1 MADTEKL
8 KTLIVT
14 DTSGKAKALKKFL
27 SKSSYLIIS
36 TDGFLKDLP
45 KSKIGVDENFEPN
58 YITVRG
64 KGDIL
69 KELKRESLKARKVY
83 FATEPDGEG
92 EFLANQ
98 CCELFGV
105 NEKSRCRLVIDEM
118 TKDAVK
124 NSFDTARAID
134 ENLVAAFQAKQIIDK
149 VVSHRIGEYLDCKI
163 YRGVKVGR
171 FRAML
176 LKLVKNSAEKNL
188 RGDFELA
195 KKFTP
200 EVLQEIALQ
209 NLNFSSTKTR
219 IVLEQLYEGFSF
231 DKKDFAGLIKF
242 PRGEEIFLT
251 SEKRTPDSVKE
262 FLNKNQ
268 FELYDLIYKK
278 ITGTEIENKIV
289 LDGVCNEK
297 TLMAA
302 LDDLKIDWAKVYSVG
317 INSLIRR
324 GYVARVEGNFEVTDL
339 GEQVLNAIEKFLAGV
354 FSVESYKKISAQ
366 IAEVREGKV
375 EKNSVIKN
383 YLADFESV
391 FAEVWAELGD
401 NPQPKDE
408 PAVESDEVCEKC
420 GRKMLI
426 KRGRFGR
433 FLACSG
439 YPECKNAKPL
449 MNYLPQ
455 KCPKCGG
462 RLTKRIFKGGK
473 IYFSCENFSTCDF
486 GSWDEPQEKPCK
498 VCGSTMFA
506 HRFKDRAP
514 MFYCGNENC
523 STRENHPMNKI
534 LADTKKRYEEKKL
547 RREKN
552 KKSDATE

>member
-1 MADTEKL
+1 MAETEKL

-27 SKSSYLIIS
+27 PKSYLVIS

-45 KSKIGVDENFEPN
+45 KSKIGVDENFVPN

-64 KGDIL
+64 KGDVL
-69 KELKRESLKARKVY
+69 QELKRESLKALKVY
-83 FATEPDGEG
+83 FAMNPDGEG

-105 NEKSRCRLVIDEM
+105 NEKSRCRLVIEEM
-118 TKDAVK
+118 TKTAVK
-124 NSFDTARAID
+124 KSFDTARAID
-134 ENLVAAFQAKQIIDK
+134 KNLVNAFQTKQIIDK
-149 VVSHRIGEYLDCKI
+149 VISHKIGEYLACKI

-176 LKLVKNSAEKNL
+176 LQFVKNSAEKKL
-188 RGDFELA
+188 RGDFEIA

-209 NLNFSSTKTR
+209 NLNFSTTKTR
-219 IVLEQLYEGFSF
+219 LIIEQLYEGLNF
-231 DKKDFAGLIKF
+231 DKKDFAGLITF
-242 PRGEEIFLT
+242 PRGEEIFLS
-251 SEKRTPDSVKE
+251 SETRTPDSVKD
-262 FLNKNQ
+262 FLTKNQ
-268 FELYDLIYKK
+268 FELYNLIYKK
-278 ITGTEIENKIV
+278 ITGADFENK
-289 LDGVCNEK
+289 LTLGDVCNEK
-297 TLMAA
+297 TLMAT
-302 LDDLKIDWAKVYSVG
+302 LDNLKIDWATVYSVG
-317 INSLIRR
+317 INSLIKC
-324 GYVARVEGNFEVTDL
+324 GYVVNVEGNFEVTDL
-339 GEQVLNAIEKFLAGV
+339 GEQVLNALEKFFVEV
-354 FSVESYKKISAQ
+354 FSVGSYKKIAEKIS
-366 IAEVREGKV
+366 EVREGKA
-375 EKNSVIKN
+375 EKISVIKN
-383 YLADFESV
+383 CLADFEKI
-391 FAEVWAELGD
+391 FAEVWAELGE

-439 YPECKNAKPL
+439 YPDCKNAKPL
-449 MNYLPQ
+449 MDYLSQ

-462 RLTKRIFKGGK
+462 RLTKRTFKGGR
-473 IYFSCENFSTCDF
+473 IYFGCENFSTCDF
-486 GSWDEPQEKPCK
+486 GTWDEPQEKVCK

-506 HRFKDRAP
+506 YRFKDRAP

-534 LADTKKRYEEKKL
+534 IADRKKRYEEKKL

-552 KKSDATE
+552 KKVSA

>member
-1 MADTEKL
+1 MAETEKL

-27 SKSSYLIIS
+27 PKSYLVIS
-36 TDGFLKDLP
+36 TDGFLKNLP
-45 KSKIGVDENFEPN
+45 KSKIGVDENFSPN

-64 KGDIL
+64 KGEIL
-69 KELKRESLKARKVY
+69 QELKRISLKARKVF
-83 FATEPDGEG
+83 FAMNADGEG

-118 TKDAVK
+118 TKTAVK
-124 NSFDTARAID
+124 NALNEARAVNQ
-134 ENLVAAFQAKQIIDK
+134 NLVAAFQAKQIIDK
-149 VVSHRIGEYLDCKI
+149 VISHKIGEYLSCKI

-176 LKLVKNSAEKNL
+176 LRYVKLVSTAGLDGEFK
-188 RGDFELA
+188 FE

-200 EVLQEIALQ
+200 EVLQELALQ
-209 NLNFSSTKTR
+209 NLKFSATKTQ
-219 IVLEQLYEGFSF
+219 IVLEQLYEGLQF

-242 PRGEEIFLT
+242 PRGEEICLS

-268 FELYDLIYKK
+268 FELYDLIYRK
-278 ITGTEIENKIV
+278 ITGGNFENQFE
-289 LDGVCNEK
+289 LDGVCSEK
-297 TLMAA
+297 SLMAT
-302 LDDLKIDWAKVYSVG
+302 LETMQLNWANVYSVG
-317 INSLIRR
+317 INSLVKR
-324 GYVARVEGNFEVTDL
+324 GYVAKVDGNFEVTEL
-339 GEQVLNAIEKFLAGV
+339 GEQVLTALEKFFDDV
-354 FSVESYKKISAQ
+354 FSVETYKKISTQ
-366 IAEVREGKV
+366 IDEISAGKID
-375 EKNSVIKN
+375 KNSAIKN
-383 YLADFESV
+383 YLADFEKV
-391 FAEVWAELGD
+391 FAEVWAELGE

-408 PAVESDEVCEKC
+408 PVIESDEVCEKC
-420 GRKMLI
+420 GRKMLV

-439 YPECKNAKPL
+439 YPECKNTKPL

-462 RLTKRIFKGGK
+462 RLTKRTFKGGR
-473 IYFSCENFSTCDF
+473 IYFGCENFSTCDF
-486 GSWDEPQEKPCK
+486 GTWDEPQDKVCK

-506 HRFKDRAP
+506 HRFKDRVP

-534 LADTKKRYEEKKL
+534 LADTQKRYEEKKL

-552 KKSDATE
+552 KKVGTAT